1 MSGFSI
7 RGIIPCLLTPFTARG
22 EPDFSLLARNV
33 RHLDQTGVDALCVGG
48 VAAEMAGS
56 TPAEF
61 GRICETVVASTSKPV
76 IASLYP
82 DSTVEAVELARAA
95 VLAGAQALLLAQPH
109 YLFQPDLAGLE
120 EMFRIVRREI
130 RVPLLLSNSLASA
143 PLDMSAVERLSGAGL
158 IDGVHQGAGDPHL
171 LTDLLAADP
180 RLPVLTGIEALM
192 YVAFL
197 LGAEGAIASL
207 AAVFPDDCVA
217 MYAAIQ
223 RGDHIEARLIHE
235 RLNRLW
241 RALDHPVE
249 FVARLKFACSE
260 QGRPAGRARSPYDG
274 LPPASLSEVRRAL
287 AADGKL

>member
-7 RGIIPCLLTPFTARG
+7 RGIIPCLLTPFTVSG
-22 EPDFSLLARNV
+22 EPDLSLLASEV
-33 RHLDQTGVDALCVGG
+33 RHLDETGVDALCVGG

-61 GRICETVVASTSKPV
+61 GRICNVVVQATTKPV
-76 IASLYP
+76 IAAVYP
-82 DSTVEAVELARAA
+82 DSTVEAVELTRAA
-95 VLAGAQALLLAQPH
+95 VSAGAQALLLAQPH
-109 YLFQPDLAGLE
+109 YLFQPDLSGLE
-120 EMFRIVRREI
+120 EMFRAVRREI
-130 RVPLLLSNSLASA
+130 HVPLLLSNSLATA
-143 PLDMSAVERLSGAGL
+143 PLDMTAVKRLSEAGL
-158 IDGVHQGAGDPHL
+158 IDGVHEGAGDPHL

-197 LGAEGAIASL
+197 LGAEGAIVSL
-207 AAVFPDDCVA
+207 AAVFPEDCVA
-217 MYAAIQ
+217 MYAAVR
-223 RGDHIEARLIHE
+223 RGDHVEARLIHE

-260 QGRPAGRARSPYDG
+260 QGRPAGRARSPYDW
-274 LPPASLSEVRRAL
+274 LPPASEGEVRRAL